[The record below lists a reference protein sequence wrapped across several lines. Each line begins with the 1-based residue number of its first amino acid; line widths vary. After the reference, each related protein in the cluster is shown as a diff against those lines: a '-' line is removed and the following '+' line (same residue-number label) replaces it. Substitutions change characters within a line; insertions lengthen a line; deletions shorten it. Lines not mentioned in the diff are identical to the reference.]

1 MILGKALS
9 RLERLEV
16 REEEGVLDEI
26 LELQNLLSKLL
37 GWPKISSEF
46 FCNILWKNI
55 SKILP
60 AQYLSSNR
68 GSNRFLRLNIL
79 KIKILFFFPLNFPLV
94 FTSQ

>member
-37 GWPKISSEF
+37 GWPKF
-46 FCNILWKNI
+46 H
-55 SKILP
+55 
-60 AQYLSSNR
+60 
-68 GSNRFLRLNIL
+68 
-79 KIKILFFFPLNFPLV
+79 LNFSV
-94 FTSQ
+94 TSYGKT